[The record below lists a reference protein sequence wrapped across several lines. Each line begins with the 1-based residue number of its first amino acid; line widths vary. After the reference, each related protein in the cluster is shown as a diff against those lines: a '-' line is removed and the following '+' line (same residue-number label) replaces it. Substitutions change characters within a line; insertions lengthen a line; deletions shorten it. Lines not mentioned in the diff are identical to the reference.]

1 MPKKIAPTHRPSATR
16 RKHHTTIFA
25 APKRPFQPVPCPLS
39 GTKSVNSELYFNQT
53 LQDFWPAELPE
64 GLTKQQQKTWKLGV
78 LSYWLRFAH
87 GSQTNG

>member
-1 MPKKIAPTHRPSATR
+1 MAKKIAPTHRPSATR
-16 RKHHTTIFA
+16 EKHHTPIFA
-25 APKRPFQPVPCPLS
+25 ASKRPSQTVPYLLS

-53 LQDFWPAELPE
+53 LQDFWPAELPA

-87 GSQTNG
+87 GSRTKG